1 MNEKTCSKC
10 GRKFPEYFSACPYC
24 GQQADVKKKKG
35 SPVKVIAIVL
45 VIVLVLGAA
54 GFGIWKAV
62 DYTTRKGY
70 YDQGT
75 ALMLEGRFVEAIEAF
90 EAAGDFED
98 AADRIAVATLAE
110 YHRQGIEAFDKGDYA
125 AAIDLFTSAAGYSD
139 ADARKLE
146 AQKGLHYVNG
156 KAAMDAEDAET
167 AIEELT
173 LAGDFPGAAVLLK
186 DAKDLQTY
194 QTGLRLMDA
203 GNYAEALTTLNT
215 VSNWPGAAAE
225 IRVCNYHLGKAA
237 MDAGDYSE
245 AMILF
250 SDAGDHSDAK
260 TLWAQCSIFRGK
272 ELLAEG
278 KFSNALNCFTNA
290 SSQGSALEPDYDSYI
305 LLCQAEVAF
314 AEGRL
319 TQGLDYFDKIPQTFK
334 PAEFNIA
341 ARRSMKSR
349 IQAFAKLE
357 GTWTSTKYD
366 VKISSVDGGWIYT
379 KYYPEGSLKDQ
390 VMTVDCTM
398 NPNGTFNVTVSAKY
412 YYFNGYPYVSW
423 GYVDKSRTITFTLE
437 NLTYAPSTHKYDKET
452 TVTFYGTP
460 KLQYQAYVDG
470 DTAISNVTYDQHKGK

>member
-24 GQQADVKKKKG
+24 GQSAQTKKKG

-62 DYTTRKGY
+62 DYATRREHFERGNV
-70 YDQGT
+70 
-75 ALMLEGRFVEAIEAF
+75 LMTEGRFVEAIEAF

-98 AADRIAVATLAE
+98 AADKIAVATLAE

-125 AAIDLFTSAAGYSD
+125 AAIDLFTAAAGYSD

-146 AQKGLHYVNG
+146 AQKGLHYVTG
-156 KAAMDAEDAET
+156 QAAFDAEDAET

-173 LAGDFPGAAVLLK
+173 LAEDFPGAAELLK

-194 QTGLRLMDA
+194 QTALGLMDA
-203 GNYAEALTTLNT
+203 GDYAGALTTLKS
-215 VSNWPGAAAE
+215 VSGWPGAAGNMK
-225 IRVCNYHLGKAA
+225 VCSYHLGKAA
-237 MDAGDYSE
+237 MDAGDYSK
-245 AMILF
+245 AMTCF

-278 KFSNALNCFTNA
+278 QYSKALNCFSNA
-290 SSQGSALEPDYDSYI
+290 SAQGSALEPDLDNYL

-319 TQGLDYFDKIPQTFK
+319 TEGLGYFDKIPQTFK

-341 ARRSMKSR
+341 ARRTMRSR
-349 IQAFAKLE
+349 IQNFAKLE

-366 VKISSVDGGWIYT
+366 VKVSTVSGGWIYT
-379 KYYPEGSLKDQ
+379 KYYPEGTLKNQ
-390 VMTVDCTM
+390 TMTIKCTM
-398 NPNGTFNVTVSAKY
+398 NANGTFNVDVTAVFHRFTGFPWANFGFSGDRTV
-412 YYFNGYPYVSW
+412 
-423 GYVDKSRTITFTLE
+423 TFTLKDQ
-437 NLTYAPSTHKYDKET
+437 TYAPTTYKVDKET
-452 TVTFYGTP
+452 NITFYGTP
-460 KLQYQAYVDG
+460 KLQYQAYIDG
-470 DTAISNVTYDQHKGK
+470 DTATSNVTYDQHKAN

>member
-10 GRKFPEYFSACPYC
+10 GRKYPEYFSACPYC
-24 GQQADVKKKKG
+24 GQPAQTKKKG

-70 YDQGT
+70 YEQGT
-75 ALMLEGRFVEAIEAF
+75 ALMTEGRFVEAIEAF

-125 AAIDLFTSAAGYSD
+125 AAIDLFTAAAGYSD

-156 KAAMDAEDAET
+156 KAAFDAEDAET

-173 LAGDFPGAAVLLK
+173 QAEDFPGAAELLK

-194 QTGLRLMDA
+194 QTALGLMDA
-203 GNYAEALTTLNT
+203 GDY
-215 VSNWPGAAAE
+215 AAALGKLNDVINWTGAKE
-225 IRVCNYHLGKAA
+225 RIKICNYHLGLEQLEQGNYEKAA
-237 MDAGDYSE
+237 SFFTTAGDYS
-245 AMILF
+245 
-250 SDAGDHSDAK
+250 DADVLSARCK
-260 TLWAQCSIFRGK
+260 LMQGK
-272 ELLAEG
+272 ELLTEG
-278 KFSNALNCFTNA
+278 RMTKALSCFEAARGKVDDVEPN
-290 SSQGSALEPDYDSYI
+290 LENYI

-319 TQGLDYFDKIPQTFK
+319 TEGLSYFDKIPQTFK

-341 ARRSMKSR
+341 ARRTMRSR
-349 IQAFAKLE
+349 IQNFAKLE

-366 VKISSVDGGWIYT
+366 VKVSSVSGGWIYT
-379 KYYPEGSLKDQ
+379 KYYPAGVLKDQ
-390 VMTVDCTM
+390 TMTVDCTM
-398 NPNGTFNVTVSAKY
+398 NADGTFNVSVRAKF
-412 YYFNGYPYVSW
+412 YYFNGYPYYSF
-423 GYVDKSRTITFTLE
+423 GYTDLHKTISFTLK
-437 NLTYAPSTHKYDKET
+437 NLTYPPTSHKYDKDT

-460 KLQYQAYVDG
+460 VLKYQAYVSG
-470 DTAISNVTYDQHKGK
+470 DTATSNVTYDQHKGK